1 MRNSGLKPCE
11 IFLKRIWN
19 LPTNSHVYKQIE
31 QKRRFLN
38 KLFIIPITLLIIV
51 GCAKKQELITPEK
64 PLEVIEIVSDPL
76 IPVVEIVIEPEPA
89 AVEEIFPEQ
98 EELPEI
104 IEVSEPQTSIQR
116 ELDYD
121 QLFPDSIWT
130 EYMTKRGDYLSL
142 IAYKEYNN
150 ANEWRRIYQWN
161 RESWE
166 EKGIGPDRDNPNF
179 IYPYRELDLKK
190 PAENAIEWAYDSFN
204 HVVENGETLWT
215 ISQKEYGDELAWVVL
230 FWDNE
235 ELLNS
240 QDGKLI
246 PGMQLKIRS
255 ELWPEVK

>member
-1 MRNSGLKPCE
+1 M
-11 IFLKRIWN
+11 
-19 LPTNSHVYKQIE
+19 
-31 QKRRFLN
+31 N

-64 PLEVIEIVSDPL
+64 PLEVIEIVSADS
-76 IPVVEIVIEPEPA
+76 ISENNKVENIAVTKVVETVIESEPA
-89 AVEEIFPEQ
+89 AVKEIFLKQ

-104 IEVSEPQTSIQR
+104 IEISEPQTSIQR

-130 EYMTKRGDYLSL
+130 EYMTRRGDYLSL

-161 RESWE
+161 REHWE

-190 PAENAIEWAYDSFN
+190 PAENAIEWAYDSYN

>member
-1 MRNSGLKPCE
+1 M
-11 IFLKRIWN
+11 
-19 LPTNSHVYKQIE
+19 
-31 QKRRFLN
+31 N

-64 PLEVIEIVSDPL
+64 PLEVIEIVSADSISENNKFVSDPL
-76 IPVVEIVIEPEPA
+76 IPVVEIVIEPEPL
-89 AVEEIFPEQ
+89 AVEEIYPEEEVV

-104 IEVSEPQTSIQR
+104 IEISEPQTSIKR
-116 ELDYD
+116 ELDFD
-121 QLFPDSIWT
+121 QLFPDSLWT

-161 RESWE
+161 RENWE

-190 PAENAIEWAYDSFN
+190 PAENAIEWAYDSYS
-204 HVVENGETLWT
+204 HIVENGETLWT
-215 ISQKEYGDELAWVVL
+215 IAQKEYGDELAWVVL

-235 ELLNS
+235 DLLNS
-240 QDGKLI
+240 QDGKLL
-246 PGMQLKIRS
+246 PGMKLKVRS

>member
-1 MRNSGLKPCE
+1 M
-11 IFLKRIWN
+11 
-19 LPTNSHVYKQIE
+19 
-31 QKRRFLN
+31 N
-38 KLFIIPITLLIIV
+38 KLFIILITLLIIV
-51 GCAKKQELITPEK
+51 GCTKKQELITPEK
-64 PLEVIEIVSDPL
+64 SLEVIEIVSADSISENNKFVSDPL
-76 IPVVEIVIEPEPA
+76 IPVVEIVIEPEPL
-89 AVEEIFPEQ
+89 AVEEIYPEEEVV

-161 RESWE
+161 RENWE

-190 PAENAIEWAYDSFN
+190 PAENGIEWAY
-204 HVVENGETLWT
+204 
-215 ISQKEYGDELAWVVL
+215 
-230 FWDNE
+230 
-235 ELLNS
+235 
-240 QDGKLI
+240 
-246 PGMQLKIRS
+246 
-255 ELWPEVK
+255 